1 MTTTQGYENFVLESR
16 LTDLLNSKIN
26 VRNFITVDTSL
37 VATPGMKKKINTYT
51 YTGKVEELTKGNKNG
66 TRGYV
71 TFTPKD
77 YDVKVVQQV
86 FDYNDEDFM
95 QDPTVVDM
103 GVQGLST
110 LMVNYL
116 NDKFFEEL
124 EKTSNEHQMTGQD
137 ISYDEIVDA
146 IAKMEL
152 EDESQL
158 FLIIGI
164 KDKATLRKDPD
175 FKAARS
181 GEIIYN
187 GQIGS
192 IAGIPVVVSKAITE
206 DKAYLATKEAVTL
219 FIKKESEIE
228 QDRDK
233 EKRIN
238 TIIARKVYVMALTNE
253 VKAVKISKGGGFL
266 SLNEDSKKEKKSK

>member
-1 MTTTQGYENFVLESR
+1 MTTTKGYENFVLESR

-26 VRNFITVDTSL
+26 VRNFVTVDTSL
-37 VATPGMKKKINTYT
+37 TEAVGMKKKINTYN
-51 YTGKVEELTKGNKNG
+51 YTGKVEELAKGNKNG

-95 QDPTVVDM
+95 QDPKVVDM
-103 GVQGLST
+103 GVEGLST

-124 EKTSNEHQMTGQD
+124 EKTSNEHTMAGQN
-137 ISYDEIVDA
+137 ITYDEIVDA
-146 IAKMEL
+146 IATMEL

-175 FKAARS
+175 FKSARS

-192 IAGIPVVVSKAITE
+192 IAGIPVVVSKAITA

-219 FIKKESEIE
+219 FVKKESEIE

-253 VKAVKISKGGGFL
+253 AKAVKISKAGVGV
-266 SLNEDSKKEKKSK
+266 LNKKEKK